1 MARKIDRHELK
12 QDKLASDI
20 ANIYRYASDNPTKI
34 LIWVILVVVVAVGII
49 GYFSYSS
56 SAKKDAQLKLSFVYI
71 LMDSGNYQEAMDSLR
86 VVLSTYKNS
95 GQGHVAQYLMGHM
108 YYAFGQLDSAMAAYH
123 DYLVLENPDSDLA
136 AASLM
141 GIASCFEEK
150 SQYDRAID
158 FYRQLLKDYPDYFRA
173 DEAYAAMA
181 RCYDVK
187 GDMAKAHEIYSRFL
201 KKYPNS
207 ALLNRVTIMLAR
219 IEAKV
224 NIPQNSP
231 AKNIPQQKPP
241 TPISAE

>member
-12 QDKLASDI
+12 QDKFASDM
-20 ANIYRYASDNPTKI
+20 ASIYRYASDNPTKI
-34 LIWVILVVVVAVGII
+34 LIWVIVVVVIAVAAI
-49 GYFSYSS
+49 GYYSYSRS
-56 SAKKDAQLKLSFVYI
+56 VKKDAQLKLSMVYT
-71 LMDSGNYQEAMDSLR
+71 LMDSGNYQAAMDTLR
-86 VVLSTYKNS
+86 SILSTYRNTK
-95 GQGHVAQYLMGHM
+95 QGKVAQYLMGHM

-141 GIASCFEEK
+141 GIAACFEEK

-158 FYRQLLKDYPDYFRA
+158 FYYQLVKEYPNYFRA

-187 GDMAKAHEIYSRFL
+187 GDIKKAHELYTEFL

-207 ALLNRVTIMLAR
+207 ALTNRVTLMLAR

-224 NIPQNSP
+224 NIPTKSP
-231 AKNIPQQKPP
+231 AKNTTIQKLP
-241 TPISAE
+241 AG